1 MIDTPEL
8 GYTPKPRQQSEKTK
22 LKFRTCCTV
31 AHLQKYNKN
40 VSFSLANATFLL
52 YYILTV

>member
-22 LKFRTCCTV
+22 LKFRTCCIV
-31 AHLQKYNKN
+31 ALMQKHNKK

-52 YYILTV
+52 YYIFTV